1 MKILRFL
8 GVFGILCAF
17 VFSAQT
23 TYAGSTSTVGDD
35 QSECSNGIC
44 QVCEEGKSGDCTNIC
59 DSGYWGIGGDMS
71 ECTLCATNPGG
82 GFNNTLFGAYTFNR
96 TIGTCYKYCA
106 TGSCTDISDSNHSAW
121 SGYGLSGISI
131 TPFDSEA
138 GTRTIGFYQFNSN
151 PGGACNTGTDY
162 CPIIMR
168 CSGTSSACKPR
179 TNPVVFKDGNTTLG
193 TLYVVRQ
200 TMWSSQNTNFQD
212 DMNVASYSGV
222 VFPIFHAPNAPEKT
236 GYDFIGY
243 YTAQTG
249 GTQVIGADGQLTQ
262 SNAALAEAQGTLYA
276 QYRERCETEIYLDG
290 NGGTISS
297 NCTLPF
303 YPQLSGNDY
312 LTPLISDKCMPTNPD
327 TSCVFTGF
335 YWKNTQYYDENLG
348 IQIPIWDLCSQSSVT
363 LTAGWEC
370 AETYTVQCPSASD
383 PNTMY
388 SIGGGNLV
396 AGETFSI
403 NESNMLKACYHTCG
417 EHQEQSGWDVYLNDS
432 LTPTGTLTGY
442 PITFVAGETYGTANP
457 ITLRAHCV
465 DKDFTITY
473 KCGTGTGNG
482 TQNTATVGA
491 SYTVLGAT
499 SAGCSKTNYT
509 LFHWNISTGGTLLP
523 GDVDPW
529 TYEDDLVLT
538 AEWIGTCNLIT
549 FDDNNA
555 AGTNVNSGNPQRKR
569 TGNNTWHD
577 AEPGNVNMCGKEY
590 TSTQPQ
596 VSVPTNGNAI
606 FRGYFAPNDSTNA
619 IFGTDGYPTT
629 YGNNWTITSSIQLK
643 ALWNCPTGYTW
654 NDSTK
659 SCHEDATCSRIT
671 FADNNGNTPSI
682 NADLE
687 LYRKS
692 DDTTHWYGDDKC
704 SDKSII
710 SDPHVS
716 VPTWSG
722 YNFAGYYTMSTVGSE
737 IFDET
742 GAENTTSTSN
752 WNVSAPI
759 ELQAQWTAASS
770 KVIYKC
776 STDGAAVAQDN
787 ATYGQPYNMLSGP
800 ELCPNTTQQFT
811 KWRAVNDGR
820 EYLSE
825 QPIDSWDY
833 TDGTVT
839 FVAQWEQL
847 YLVRCPSRLDQNT
860 MYLLDG
866 LTYNEVGTW
875 TEADMDKGCYKT
887 CGDAQEFTGWDV
899 YLNDSSSPTPP
910 PLTTYPISI
919 TGGVT
924 YGTANPITLR
934 AHCESVCYM
943 VDFDDTTNGG
953 TSVNNSPFY
962 KIAGQSTWYSD
973 NKCSEI
979 VSDPTVSTP
988 TKENAD
994 FIGYDDAISQPGH
1007 RIFNSSGG
1015 ITSTGTSWTISQP
1028 TTLYAQY
1035 ECYEGYHLEGTACVP
1050 CDDGE
1055 FWNGTSCEACSTGAP
1070 GFPKS
1075 ISPYNWSKYQC
1086 YRECSETCQNFNIT
1100 QPSGYSNI
1108 YSISKFAQNNKQ
1120 VEFYGN
1126 ASANDNL
1133 NTCSTVTYCP
1143 YVVSENSHLPY
1154 KVPSVPISFYSSDNY
1169 NTAFDAYHIVGV
1181 SGNGANA
1188 MLDVSSA
1195 FEWSQIVGLG
1205 QKLYKNNNIAGQ
1217 YISTPIFYPVS
1228 LAPINEP
1235 QGLTFNGYYNPR
1247 PATGV
1252 NPTAYIGSNR
1262 AIGISI
1268 AQNVLNGISG
1278 NIQDA
1283 RPLYAQSGNTVY
1295 NIIYVMNGGTNYD
1308 GAPTSYEY
1316 GTGATIDGVP
1326 TRNLSE
1332 FLGWCTDSALTDCH
1346 DEIIIGPE
1354 QTGDVTV
1361 YASWECV
1368 SPYHQNSAGTACEAC
1383 DDNLYWN
1390 GTSCV
1395 SCPSSFPHSK
1405 QPFTWS
1411 EKACYRECP
1420 NNTVLGAAGQT
1431 CNTNY
1436 NLYDLTCGINV
1447 GFTDFTGSAGKQI
1460 EFKGNYDANLNTCN
1474 DPANTYCPRGLFGCG
1489 NIAYP
1494 FKSMTTPVNFYDATG
1509 QQNFGSRYIF
1519 GSRGGYD
1526 TIDLGLGKLWS
1537 FMAGP
1542 GQKSDVLHN
1551 NVGGVMMDYQYT
1563 HIIYPTYLAPNAT
1576 EIPGMD
1582 FSGYYSP
1589 RTNGTRY
1596 VESSYALN
1604 NQNAQSVVDGTSG
1617 DSNTA
1622 RSLYANYSNIAY
1634 TLRYNC
1640 GSGGTG
1646 TPPATV
1652 TGIHY
1657 GDSIT
1662 PAANTC
1668 SNPGH
1673 EFGGWIVSPAGGIR
1687 QPGDPF
1693 TWEYTADQ
1701 LFTADWSGI
1710 ATYNIH
1716 YVMNG
1721 GTNYSGAPTSYVYGI
1736 GATIDG
1742 VPTRNLS
1749 EFLGWCTDS
1758 ALTDCHDE
1766 IVIGPEQTGDV
1777 TVYASWECVS
1787 PYHQNSAG
1795 TACEACGDNLYWNGT
1810 SCVSCPSSFPH
1821 SKQPFT
1827 WSEKTCYRECPS
1839 NTTLGAPGQTCNPS
1853 ADLYGLN
1860 CPINVNFAQ
1869 FTGSTGKQVEF
1880 KGNYDDGTNTCN
1892 NADNTYCPRGLFC
1905 GGMAEVFK
1913 PMTAPVKFYDANEQ
1927 QVFGTRYIFGSRGG
1941 AGTIDL
1947 GTGKLWSLLAGSGQ
1961 KSDIIHNN
1969 VGGVM
1974 MDYQYTH
1981 IIYPTY
1987 LAPTASE
1994 IPGMAFNGYYY
2005 PRTNGTQYVADGY
2018 ALNSTNAQSVL
2029 GGPVGNSNIARK
2041 LYANYSN
2048 VAYTLTYNCGN
2059 GGTGTPPSTVNGIHY
2074 GDSITPAANTCSNPG
2089 HNFGGWV
2096 VSPAGGIKQPGDTF
2110 TWQYTN
2116 DQVFTANWGDSVVYH
2131 INYELYGGTNYAGAP
2146 TTYTYETGVVINGV
2160 PTRDNSVFNGWCTDA
2175 ALQNCA
2181 MTQTISHE
2189 TGDKTFYA
2197 RWKCESGYTLN
2208 NNLCNANTI
2217 TLIYDANGHG
2227 VAPTQPSSCEY
2238 GSVFMLP
2245 AAIVPNPADGYTFNK
2260 WTVNG
2265 GNFNAG
2271 VQIACDYT
2279 NLGIYQGTATITATW
2294 LADGIII
2301 DWNENGGT
2309 ELLNGSCVYDGDLTL
2324 ANAPMYSGY
2333 TFNGW
2338 LLADGTT
2345 YANAASTKLH
2355 GCVDTY
2361 IGVTSGTSTKITAQ
2375 WCKNCTQPAHGTC
2388 TLVPNMNGTCTYSA
2402 TCEDGY
2408 ELSGNGT
2415 PTPTCTNGAY
2425 AITYRPNGGTPS
2437 ENITQTIGYLASFV
2451 TKDGNTFTKLNNI
2464 MTGWTKVSGGNYTAL
2479 DTQYTYD
2486 VTTNT
2491 ILDAAWGECICNK
2504 GTGVTSCTTSSSN
2517 NRCRGVALCDQ
2528 GYINPVVT
2536 CSGTTCES
2544 ACSRCPSGQISNGND
2559 CEPCPAGTYQF
2570 GNECRPCA
2578 NGYISTAGSTSCEPC
2593 ENGYSSNADHTACE
2607 PNVITIVYANGG
2619 HGTAPAQ
2626 TTCTYSQQFTLPS
2639 AMTDNGYT
2647 FQNWTVNGKLFNADE
2662 RIVCN
2667 YTNLGVYTGTAT
2679 ITGTWGA
2686 GKYTV
2691 SFDAN
2696 GGTGGQSANV
2706 TATYNQ
2712 AMPRI
2717 TSVAPVKVGHTFMGW
2732 YDNANYLNGTQYYNA
2747 NGQSAHV
2754 YDKNS
2759 DTTLYAGW
2767 STNVIT
2773 INYSNG
2779 GHGTTPNSTTCTY
2792 GNSVVLP
2799 GAIIA
2804 EGFTF
2809 ANWTVAG
2816 NTFNANA
2823 TVVCNI
2829 DNLGVDKGTATITA
2843 QWNSKTYRVTY
2854 NCGMGSGSAPNA
2866 QTATYNENFTP
2877 ATNTCYFAGHTFTGW
2892 LVSDTTDIRDANV
2905 SFKWMYAENK
2915 TLTAQWSAQSY
2926 GISYEMN
2933 GGTNYAG
2940 APTSYVYGI
2949 GTTINGTPTR
2959 SNSVFKGWCVV
2970 NNSNCAMTQTI
2981 GRTDVGDKMFYA
2993 KWVCDSSSIPNDDNT
3008 ACTPCPT
3015 GTHVENG
3022 QCVEN
3027 EDFNTCHLPDA
3038 IETKRVWNA
3047 SIGAY
3052 GPCMVV
3058 TCANDY
3064 HLVANTCVKDFREC
3078 QLSNGYGTQEWNGT
3092 QWGKCIP
3099 TLCDSGFE
3107 IVGDNCEECSNRR
3120 LNGEVVVSTYA
3131 NGCEIATCMY
3141 HGQKYTLDN
3150 NECLPI
3156 CETKSDETGSMV
3168 WNESRKKCVRT
3179 CNPGYKMW

>member
-1 MKILRFL
+1 MKTLRFL
-8 GVFGILCAF
+8 SFFGILCAF

-23 TYAGSTSTVGDD
+23 TYAGSTFTVGDD
-35 QSECSNGIC
+35 QFECSNGIC

-71 ECTLCATNPGG
+71 ECTPCATNPGG
-82 GFNNTLFGAYTFNR
+82 GFDNTLFGAYTFNR

-151 PGGACNTGTDY
+151 PGDACNTGTDY

-179 TNPVVFKDGNTTLG
+179 TNPVVFKDGDTTLG

-222 VFPIFHAPNAPEKT
+222 VFPIFRAPNAPEKT

-243 YTAQTG
+243 YIAQTG

-276 QYRERCETEIYLDG
+276 QYREKPET
-290 NGGTISS
+290 
-297 NCTLPF
+297 
-303 YPQLSGNDY
+303 
-312 LTPLISDKCMPTNPD
+312 K
-327 TSCVFTGF
+327 
-335 YWKNTQYYDENLG
+335 
-348 IQIPIWDLCSQSSVT
+348 
-363 LTAGWEC
+363 
-370 AETYTVQCPSASD
+370 TYTVQCPSASD

-388 SIGGGNLV
+388 SIGRGNLV

-403 NESNMLKACYHTCG
+403 DESNMLKACYHTCG

-482 TQNTATVGA
+482 TQNTATFGA

-499 SAGCSKTNYT
+499 SAGCSKENYT
-509 LFHWNISTGGTLLP
+509 LSHWEVSTGGTLPP
-523 GDVDPW
+523 GVVNPW
-529 TYEDDLVLT
+529 THNEDLVLT
-538 AEWIGTCNLIT
+538 AEWIGTCNPIT
-549 FDDNNA
+549 FNDNNA
-555 AGTNVNSGNPQRKR
+555 AGTDVNSDNPQRKR
-569 TGNNTWHD
+569 TGDNTWYD
-577 AEPGNVNMCGKEY
+577 AEPGNVKMCGKAY
-590 TSTQPQ
+590 TLNPR

-619 IFGTDGYPTT
+619 IFGTDGYPTE
-629 YGNNWTITSSIQLK
+629 YGDNWTTSSSVRLK

-654 NDSTK
+654 NDITK

-682 NADLE
+682 NADLK

-704 SDKSII
+704 SYKSIF
-710 SDPHVS
+710 SDLHVS

-722 YNFAGYYTMSTVGSE
+722 YNFAGYYTMSTAGSE
-737 IFDET
+737 IFDES

-776 STDGAAVAQDN
+776 STDDTAFTQDN
-787 ATYGQPYNMLSGP
+787 ATYGQPYDMLSRP
-800 ELCPNTTQQFT
+800 DLCTNPTQQFT

-825 QPIDSWDY
+825 QHIDSWDY

-866 LTYNEVGTW
+866 LTHNEVGTW
-875 TEADMDKGCYKT
+875 TEADMDKVCYKT

-919 TGGVT
+919 TAGVT

-934 AHCESVCYM
+934 ARCESVCYM

-1055 FWNGTSCEACSTGAP
+1055 FWNGTSCEACSKGAP

-1100 QPSGYSNI
+1100 QPSGYSNV
-1108 YSISKFAQNNKQ
+1108 YSIRKFAQNDKQ

-1154 KVPSVPISFYSSDNY
+1154 KVPSVPVSFYSSDNY

-1181 SGNGANA
+1181 IGTGANA

-1295 NIIYVMNGGTNYD
+1295 NIIYVMNGGTNYY

-1316 GTGATIDGVP
+1316 GT
-1326 TRNLSE
+1326 
-1332 FLGWCTDSALTDCH
+1332 
-1346 DEIIIGPE
+1346 
-1354 QTGDVTV
+1354 
-1361 YASWECV
+1361 
-1368 SPYHQNSAGTACEAC
+1368 
-1383 DDNLYWN
+1383 
-1390 GTSCV
+1390 
-1395 SCPSSFPHSK
+1395 
-1405 QPFTWS
+1405 
-1411 EKACYRECP
+1411 
-1420 NNTVLGAAGQT
+1420 
-1431 CNTNY
+1431 
-1436 NLYDLTCGINV
+1436 
-1447 GFTDFTGSAGKQI
+1447 
-1460 EFKGNYDANLNTCN
+1460 
-1474 DPANTYCPRGLFGCG
+1474 
-1489 NIAYP
+1489 
-1494 FKSMTTPVNFYDATG
+1494 
-1509 QQNFGSRYIF
+1509 
-1519 GSRGGYD
+1519 
-1526 TIDLGLGKLWS
+1526 
-1537 FMAGP
+1537 
-1542 GQKSDVLHN
+1542 
-1551 NVGGVMMDYQYT
+1551 
-1563 HIIYPTYLAPNAT
+1563 
-1576 EIPGMD
+1576 
-1582 FSGYYSP
+1582 
-1589 RTNGTRY
+1589 
-1596 VESSYALN
+1596 
-1604 NQNAQSVVDGTSG
+1604 
-1617 DSNTA
+1617 
-1622 RSLYANYSNIAY
+1622 
-1634 TLRYNC
+1634 
-1640 GSGGTG
+1640 
-1646 TPPATV
+1646 
-1652 TGIHY
+1652 
-1657 GDSIT
+1657 
-1662 PAANTC
+1662 
-1668 SNPGH
+1668 
-1673 EFGGWIVSPAGGIR
+1673 
-1687 QPGDPF
+1687 
-1693 TWEYTADQ
+1693 
-1701 LFTADWSGI
+1701 
-1710 ATYNIH
+1710 
-1716 YVMNG
+1716 
-1721 GTNYSGAPTSYVYGI
+1721 

-1821 SKQPFT
+1821 SKQPFN
-1827 WSEKTCYRECPS
+1827 WSEKTCYRECPN
-1839 NTTLGAPGQTCNPS
+1839 NTTLGASGQTCNSS

-1961 KSDIIHNN
+1961 KSDVLHNN

-2018 ALNSTNAQSVL
+2018 ELNSTNAQSVL
-2029 GGPVGNSNIARK
+2029 GGPVGDSNIARK

-2096 VSPAGGIKQPGDTF
+2096 VSPAGGIQQPGDTF

-2146 TTYTYETGVVINGV
+2146 TTYTYETGAVINGV

-2217 TLIYDANGHG
+2217 TLIYDANVHG

-2402 TCEDGY
+2402 TCEEGY

-2491 ILDAAWGECICNK
+2491 ILDAAWDECVCNK

-2517 NRCRGVALCDQ
+2517 NRCHGVALCDQ

-2578 NGYISTAGSTSCEPC
+2578 NGYISTEGSTSCEPC

-2626 TTCTYSQQFTLPS
+2626 TTCTYNQQFTLPS

-2667 YTNLGVYTGTAT
+2667 YTNLGVYTETAT

-2712 AMPRI
+2712 AMPHI

-2804 EGFTF
+2804 DGFTF

-2970 NNSNCAMTQTI
+2970 NHSNCAMTQTI

-3038 IETKRVWNA
+3038 VETKRVWNA